1 MRWIPIWSTAV
12 VVVGALATTAEVA
25 GAPPPF
31 EAADS
36 VADRNC
42 GAPPHA
48 VGMRA
53 SWQGEPPWGP
63 PPGPGNALEGPL
75 PPYLHGLALSDD
87 QQDRIFD
94 LLHEQAP
101 AARQLLRSLQKS
113 RSQLHELGLSDKYDE
128 SAVRTLADA
137 QSKAEGDLAVL
148 RAHTDHEIR
157 VLLTAEQRKQ
167 MATDARDPGAHDRPG
182 PGPGHGAACWR

>member
-1 MRWIPIWSTAV
+1 MRWIPIVSTAL

-31 EAADS
+31 EAADT

-48 VGMRA
+48 FGMRA
-53 SWQGEPPWGP
+53 SLPGEPPWGP
-63 PPGPGNALEGPL
+63 PPAPGNMSEGPL
-75 PPYLHGLALSDD
+75 PPFLHGLTLTDD

-94 LLHEQAP
+94 LLHGQAP
-101 AARQLLRSLQKS
+101 MARQLLRSLQKS

-128 SAVRTLADA
+128 TAVRALADA
-137 QSKAEGDLAVL
+137 QSKAEGDLTVL
-148 RAHTDHEIR
+148 RAHTDHEILA
-157 VLLTAEQRKQ
+157 LLTPEQRRQIAK
-167 MATDARDPGAHDRPG
+167 DAGDPGGHDRPG
-182 PGPGHGAACWR
+182 PAHGAECWR